1 MLSDPMATQSSTINY
16 LLDQLASVSGVR
28 VRKMFGE
35 YALYCNDKVVAL
47 VCDDE
52 LFVKITQSGKEFVG
66 DQYQE
71 GTAYP
76 GAKPSMR
83 IDMDMAEN
91 RDWLCELIAITE
103 AALPEPAPKKKK
115 IRL

>member
-1 MLSDPMATQSSTINY
+1 MATKVSTIDY
-16 LLDQLASVSGVR
+16 LLDQLASIPDIR
-28 VRKMFGE
+28 ARKMFGE
-35 YALYCNDKVVAL
+35 YALYCGDKVVAL

-52 LFVKITQSGKEFVG
+52 MFVKITDVGKEFVG

-71 GTAYP
+71 GNAYR

-91 RDWLCELIAITE
+91 RDWLCELIMMTE
-103 AALPEPAPKKKK
+103 EALPIPVRKKRIKK
-115 IRL
+115 